1 MISWWFPS
9 SNIYKKYHPI
19 LIHERFIYLNLVD
32 FYTVVNVLVNIYQ
45 CADPYGN
52 LFLQGGLLRPRPLG
66 SRRTKMIRKRAPGS
80 WPMVR
85 HGSERWFSA
94 KLVWI
99 GTLDSCFL
107 KKTTSSSSATIT
119 TICIQES
126 VSVFLGQF
134 IKHFVNVVGKS
145 MGYTMRFC
153 LLATC
158 VLRWPNF
165 IQIPPC
171 EIPESK
177 RYGFKWLLV
186 MTWIHLPEP
195 SNIVKF
201 QPPRSVF
208 GFFGG

>member
-1 MISWWFPS
+1 MRGSLWESFPF
-9 SNIYKKYHPI
+9 K
-19 LIHERFIYLNLVD
+19 E
-32 FYTVVNVLVNIYQ
+32 
-45 CADPYGN
+45 
-52 LFLQGGLLRPRPLG
+52 
-66 SRRTKMIRKRAPGS
+66 GS
-80 WPMVR
+80 WGLGHLEFSTHKNDPKTGPGAVGPWSGMGPKGGSPR
-85 HGSERWFSA
+85 H
-94 KLVWI
+94 KKN
-99 GTLDSCFL
+99 SCFL
-107 KKTTSSSSATIT
+107 IISSKNNNNKLCPGIDLT
-119 TICIQES
+119 QF
-126 VSVFLGQF
+126 FLDHLF
-134 IKHFVNVVGKS
+134 KHFVNVVGKS
-145 MGYTMRFC
+145 MGYTLRFC